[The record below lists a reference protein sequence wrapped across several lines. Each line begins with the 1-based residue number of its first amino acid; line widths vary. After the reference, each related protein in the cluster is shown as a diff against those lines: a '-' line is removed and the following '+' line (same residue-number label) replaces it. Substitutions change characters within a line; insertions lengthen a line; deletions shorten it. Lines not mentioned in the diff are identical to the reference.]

1 MGYGHQRY
9 HKEQP
14 RGVPVRPIQARGRQ
28 DLKPTDAQ
36 HTGATEFRNNPWGR
50 AGFMLTTGHGVLR
63 FIATAALAVCTLAM
77 CTGVAAAE
85 AQPAAKAGGRSS
97 YPRRVIPDYDILA
110 DYARWTNFI
119 ANYKPDY
126 SDSSKYLEPPP
137 TGRLAKPIPIAR
149 DGKALAEIV
158 VDLSEAIRID
168 NFFPAIHNHELRA
181 ARGHEVP
188 VARLAANEL
197 SAWLFQLTGGD
208 FPVLIKPSAA
218 ENVKIYLGATF
229 AKPHFPEDLERLAS
243 GGSTDGFAV
252 RVKDGDIY
260 LFGARPAGTLFGV
273 YAFLENNTDIIW
285 GYNWGNDSAV
295 YTEHPNLDVVWADAI
310 EKPVFIHRGWQG
322 GVAEWQ
328 RQNRSNFFGNP
339 DDGAF
344 RLNGGH
350 YFSPQYYDYSEGMQ
364 RFNPVHRGKR
374 VQAWGETHSLVCL
387 SQPGFF
393 EHASEVVPN
402 VKEIK
407 YSGALYNCVFG
418 IDDNGGVCQCTN
430 CTAPIKTRDGTFIT
444 PKDNHGLFYSAAYY
458 TYLNQLDD
466 ALQKVWPGYVTS
478 TFAYFFNANF
488 PAIDVNPTIV
498 PWLCTYGRATHNQPI
513 SAPVNRGW
521 WKRYRD
527 WMGHS
532 SEIMLYAYYGLG
544 DGFLPLA
551 EAHQFD
557 LKAQRAIGFLRNS
570 TEGSLKG
577 HDVLGTADERWCVT
591 RLDWNPDQDVEQLH
605 RYFNRR
611 VYREA
616 APWMDRFRGTIRQV
630 YFANGCKG
638 DLPAMLR
645 RPETARELR
654 HYMDEAVKAVQH
666 PTSRLLVEMAS
677 ARLDDVIINPKPPT
691 AEQTFDAMVK
701 KLKRDG
707 KKVGDV
713 LAPAQLGTM
722 TLPGEIELDVDFD
735 RVDKENAAEA
745 EKARSKA
752 ARVSRTRFAEQTARE
767 WRTIRN
773 AAKAGDTEQALA
785 LLERIYAD
793 RRRPAETNH
802 VIFLETLYTLVSTDS
817 KFTADQ
823 INAVMRKYYPDDVSR
838 AIGWMTASPRTRWEW
853 PAVVQEL
860 ANRLAA
866 RGDLDGADAIY
877 TAWRDWDGDNLP
889 LSMRIDRQW
898 QRVAFF
904 RNRMKP
910 LARSAGGA
918 MLQRPESQLTEGQ
931 LRERQR
937 YLELA
942 KYETRATEEWVAD
955 LRRGITE
962 CATANQRA
970 SAFERLM
977 NEEWGTK
984 TKDERIAALDRL
996 IEDKFLANPTRQR
1009 ATLRIPEAHTENGVT
1024 DWKGVAEHT
1033 LRAIGSGDWSQLKRS
1048 CYVGLW
1054 RGSSDRD
1061 MRLDALC
1068 AIADRMVAAN
1078 EIKIAQSL
1086 LERGA
1091 PIIGYPDD
1099 FDPTKVKELG
1109 ATAGDLAARLKRL
1122 DTARVNADLPPINK
1136 YFVGDKKREIP
1147 AADVFMQGGGDDELI
1162 MLDEL

>member
-1 MGYGHQRY
+1 M
-9 HKEQP
+9 
-14 RGVPVRPIQARGRQ
+14 VRRFCCLTAAVSLSLCTLTAVGGEVEKGTPQAG
-28 DLKPTDAQ
+28 
-36 HTGATEFRNNPWGR
+36 GSGGR
-50 AGFMLTTGHGVLR
+50 A
-63 FIATAALAVCTLAM
+63 
-77 CTGVAAAE
+77 
-85 AQPAAKAGGRSS
+85 P
-97 YPRRVIPDYDILA
+97 YPRRVVPDYDIVA
-110 DYARWTNFI
+110 DYARWTNFT
-119 ANYKPDY
+119 AGYQPDY

-387 SQPGFF
+387 SQPDYF
-393 EHASEVVPN
+393 EHASEVIPN

-407 YSGALYNCVFG
+407 FGGGLYGCVFG
-418 IDDNGGVCQCTN
+418 IDDNSGVCQCPG
-430 CTAPIKTRDGTFIT
+430 CTAPIKTRDGSFIT
-444 PKDNHGLFYSAAYY
+444 PKDNHGLYYSTAYY

-466 ALQKVWPGYVTS
+466 ALQKVWPGFVTS

-577 HDVLGTADERWCVT
+577 HDVLGVADERWCVA
-591 RLDWNPDQDVEQLH
+591 RLDWDPDQDVEQLH

-616 APWMDRFRGTIRQV
+616 APWMDRFRGTIRQA

-638 DLPAMLR
+638 DLPAILR
-645 RPETARELR
+645 RPEIGKELR
-654 HYMDEAVKAVQH
+654 RCLDEAVKAVQH
-666 PTSRLLVEMAS
+666 PTSRYLVEMAS
-677 ARLDDVIINPKPPT
+677 ARLDDVILNPKPPT
-691 AEQTFDAMVK
+691 AEQTFDAMVR
-701 KLKRDG
+701 KLKRAG

-713 LAPAQLGTM
+713 MAPADLGAM
-722 TLPGEIELDVDFD
+722 TLPSDLDVDVDFD
-735 RVDKENAAEA
+735 RVDKEAAAEA
-745 EKARSKA
+745 EKK
-752 ARVSRTRFAEQTARE
+752 RVATGRASVAEFAEATARD
-767 WRTIRN
+767 WRAVRL
-773 AAKAGDTEQALA
+773 AAKAGDSAQALER
-785 LLERIYAD
+785 LERMYAD

-802 VIFLETLYTLVSTDS
+802 VIFLETLNTLLTTDES
-817 KFTADQ
+817 FSADQ
-823 INAVMRKYYPDDVSR
+823 VNAAMRKHYPDDVSR
-838 AIGWMTASPRTRWEW
+838 ALGWMVASSRTRSEW
-853 PAVVQEL
+853 PAVVQGFAE
-860 ANRLAA
+860 RLAG
-866 RGDLDGADAIY
+866 RGNLAGADAIY
-877 TAWRDWDGDNLP
+877 TAWCDWDGDQLP
-889 LSMRIDRQW
+889 ISMRIARQG

-904 RNRMKP
+904 RGRMKS
-910 LARSAGGA
+910 LARTAGGA

-931 LRERQR
+931 LMERR
-937 YLELA
+937 RFLVLSE
-942 KYETRATEEWVAD
+942 YEARAAAEWIAD

-962 CATANQRA
+962 CSTANQRA
-970 SAFERLM
+970 SAFEQLM
-977 NEEWGTK
+977 NEEWAGK
-984 TKDERIAALDRL
+984 SKAERVAALDRL

-1009 ATLRIPEAHTENGVT
+1009 ATLRIPDAHTENGVT
-1024 DWKGVAEHT
+1024 DWAAVAEHT
-1033 LRAIGSGDWSQLKRS
+1033 LKAVSCGDWSQLKRS

-1061 MRLDALC
+1061 LRLDALC
-1068 AIADRMVAAN
+1068 AVADRMVATN
-1078 EIKIAQSL
+1078 ETKIAQSL
-1086 LERGA
+1086 LERGG
-1091 PIIGYPDD
+1091 PVLGYPPD
-1099 FDPTKVKELG
+1099 FDPAKIQELG
-1109 ATAGDLAARLKRL
+1109 ATAGDLGARLKRL
-1122 DTARVNADLPPINK
+1122 DTARVNAGLPPINK
-1136 YFVGDKKREIP
+1136 YFVGGKQKPIP
-1147 AADVFMQGGGDDELI
+1147 EGDPFMTGSRDGDGEPL
-1162 MLDEL
+1162 MLDEP